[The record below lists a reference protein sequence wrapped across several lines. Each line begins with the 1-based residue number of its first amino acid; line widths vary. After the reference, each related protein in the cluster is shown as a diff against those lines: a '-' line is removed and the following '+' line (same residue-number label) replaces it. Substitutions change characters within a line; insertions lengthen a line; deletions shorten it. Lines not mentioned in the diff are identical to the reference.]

1 MDEYEVIDPEVETAL
16 DEINR
21 SPVQEEY
28 TVLELL
34 NKRRIKIKYKPQSMA
49 QMMQATQGISTKART
64 NPTFDFTRW
73 AKEVLPKL
81 NSALLNV
88 RVVNDLDGK
97 EPGKGE
103 LRFSLIGSGEY
114 KRLYALCFPGYAF
127 DPSEDSRDEDHAP
140 DRKIGKGVRK
150 VAAAQSS

>member
-1 MDEYEVIDPEVETAL
+1 MDEFEVIDPEVESAL

-21 SPVQEEY
+21 SPVQEES
-28 TVLELL
+28 TVLDLL
-34 NKRRIKIKYKPQSMA
+34 NKRRIRIKYKPQSMA
-49 QMMQATQGISTKART
+49 QMMQATQGISTKARS

-81 NSALLNV
+81 NSALLNI

-97 EPGKGE
+97 DPGKGE

-127 DPSEDSRDEDHAP
+127 DPAEDSRDEDHVV
-140 DRKIGKGVRK
+140 DRKVGKGVRK
-150 VAAAQSS
+150 VAAT